1 MTDLATA
8 NKADGTT
15 AAVGEKRGREKRGRD
30 EQISRAMSYVLR
42 HGAVKEGL
50 PIREDGTLSVDEL
63 LTYKKLKGVKLA
75 DVQRVVEAND
85 KQRFQL
91 LQDEGKDEWRIR
103 ANQGHSLR
111 LAGVQ
116 ESMEELDDAAC
127 ASYHFI
133 HGTYE
138 RHWTSIEAE
147 GLKRMNRDHV
157 HMALVRRED
166 NGGDTSDLPV
176 DIDLLSRAGIRRGCE
191 ILVFVD
197 AIRAR
202 AMGCRFYRSA
212 NDVGLSDGI
221 EGVVPSTAF
230 VRAVRRRDGAVLYP
244 TIN

>member
-1 MTDLATA
+1 M
-8 NKADGTT
+8 
-15 AAVGEKRGREKRGRD
+15 
-30 EQISRAMSYVLR
+30 
-42 HGAVKEGL
+42 
-50 PIREDGTLSVDEL
+50 
-63 LTYKKLKGVKLA
+63 
-75 DVQRVVEAND
+75 
-85 KQRFQL
+85 
-91 LQDEGKDEWRIR
+91 
-103 ANQGHSLR
+103 
-111 LAGVQ
+111 
-116 ESMEELDDAAC
+116 
-127 ASYHFI
+127 
-133 HGTYE
+133 
-138 RHWTSIEAE
+138 
-147 GLKRMNRDHV
+147 KRMNRDHV

-166 NGGDTSDLPV
+166 NGDTSDLPV